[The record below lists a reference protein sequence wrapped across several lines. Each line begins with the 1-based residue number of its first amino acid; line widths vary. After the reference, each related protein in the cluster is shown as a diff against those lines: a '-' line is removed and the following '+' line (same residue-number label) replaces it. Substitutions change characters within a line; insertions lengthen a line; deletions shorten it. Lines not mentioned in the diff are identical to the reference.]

1 MMRSRTKQKT
11 SWFSALL
18 LLLML
23 FFSTRVIAQEYR
35 LYQVR
40 QETQTV
46 ARHIAEL
53 QAQQAA
59 LETEKQQLNNP
70 VYLEQMAR
78 EKLNLVRAGEVP
90 CVVVQERP

>member
-1 MMRSRTKQKT
+1 MMRSRTKQKA

-46 ARHIAEL
+46 ARHIEEL

-90 CVVVQERP
+90 CVVVQERQ

>member
-1 MMRSRTKQKT
+1 MRGGTKQKT
-11 SWFSALL
+11 SWFSVLL

-46 ARHIAEL
+46 ARHIEEL
-53 QAQQAA
+53 KAQQVA
-59 LETEKQQLNNP
+59 LEMEKQQLNNP

>member
-1 MMRSRTKQKT
+1 MMRSRTKQKA

-40 QETQTV
+40 QETQTSPLSTR
-46 ARHIAEL
+46 A
-53 QAQQAA
+53 AA

-90 CVVVQERP
+90 CVVVQERQ

>member
-1 MMRSRTKQKT
+1 MRSRTRQRT
-11 SWFSALL
+11 SWFSVLL
-18 LLLML
+18 LLLMV

-90 CVVVQERP
+90 CVVVQERQ